1 MIPIDHDK
9 PREKFLGLTL
19 PRDPAEIIKK
29 NNEAARSDPRGH
41 QKTQGTFIADVEY
54 SKDAISERAMPSYLL
69 KQMTNLGGFSTNP
82 EVRDKANA
90 TIRMQQEKD
99 SAVMAGSNW
108 SKEDLKNLKSER
120 LQDLKKV
127 DEKNN
132 LIGTGENDTREQK
145 IFFNAVKNQSNRT
158 SSISQDTD
166 RQGKKP
172 EEVLPTTS
180 FNSFPLNLITGIP
193 TARFAN
199 SVKPETTLKGFSKSA
214 EDIFNSLSKPKN
226 QNSLMPAPSVDTE
239 EKTPSPAPTPTQNNT
254 SSIADI
260 PAPPA
265 IGQENI
271 KEQTKLTQVK
281 PQIITPTQ
289 MGKAFSM
296 LPSVARGTAAAGL
309 GIFALTQALRGP
321 VTKPP
326 PVVPK
331 PVPNPVPVPPTPNP
345 VPPDPTK
352 PDPTKVD
359 PNENP
364 EDEIRRRKKEE
375 EDKKRQDP
383 KPVDPKPADPKP
395 EEETRTDDE
404 PIKEPKPEDKK
415 EPPKKEEPPKKDKPP
430 EPWQVPF
437 MLPTQSSVQSFPSL
451 ITGIPTHSAPSFE
464 KTQLEINYYSEL
476 GF

>member
-1 MIPIDHDK
+1 MPEKPNMVSIDHNK
-9 PREKFLGLTL
+9 PRFNPLGLKNPPKTPEEL
-19 PRDPAEIIKK
+19 IK
-29 NNEAARSDPRGH
+29 
-41 QKTQGTFIADVEY
+41 GTNLDY
-54 SKDAISERAMPSYLL
+54 SKEAISQRAMPSYLL
-69 KQMTNLGGFSTNP
+69 DQLQKQGGFSTNP
-82 EVRDKANA
+82 EVRDKVNA

-99 SAVMAGSNW
+99 SAVMAGPNW
-108 SKEDLKNLKSER
+108 SKDDLKNLKSER

-132 LIGTGENDTREQK
+132 LIGTGQNDTREQS

-158 SSISQDTD
+158 SSLSQDTD

-172 EEVLPTTS
+172 EQIIPTTS
-180 FNSFPLNLITGIP
+180 FNTFPLNLITGIP

-199 SVKPETTLKGFSKSA
+199 SVKPETTLKGLSKSVK
-214 EDIFNSLSKPKN
+214 DIFNSFSNPKN

-239 EKTPSPAPTPTQNNT
+239 DKTPSPAPTPTQNNT

-296 LPSVARGTAAAGL
+296 LPSVVRGTAAAGL
-309 GIFALTQALRGP
+309 GILALTQALRGP
-321 VTKPP
+321 VVKPP
-326 PVVPK
+326 PVIPK
-331 PVPNPVPVPPTPNP
+331 PVPVPPVPNP

-359 PNENP
+359 PEENP
-364 EDEIRRRKKEE
+364 EDEIRRRKKEKAE
-375 EDKKRQDP
+375 P
-383 KPVDPKPADPKP
+383 KPVDPKPEEPDPEKQY
-395 EEETRTDDE
+395 R
-404 PIKEPKPEDKK
+404 IEPKPKPADPV
-415 EPPKKEEPPKKDKPP
+415 PPDKKEEPPKKEEDKKIP